1 MPKPGDHRRKSA
13 DSQAVDHIDLLT
25 VVEHELGHIVGLS
38 DNNGMSDDLMDGV
51 PGVNVRRTASHAD
64 AVLASV

>member
-1 MPKPGDHRRKSA
+1 
-13 DSQAVDHIDLLT
+13 VDHIDLLT

-38 DNNGMSDDLMDGV
+38 DNDALPDDIMDGV
-51 PGVNVRRTASHAD
+51 LGVGVRRIVSHAD